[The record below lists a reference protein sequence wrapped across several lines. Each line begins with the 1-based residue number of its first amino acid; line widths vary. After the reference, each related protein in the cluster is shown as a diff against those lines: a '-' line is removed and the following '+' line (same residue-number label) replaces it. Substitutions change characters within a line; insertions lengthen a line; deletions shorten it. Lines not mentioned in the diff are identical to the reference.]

1 MEDLES
7 KIVRYHTGKSLIVT
21 DGVFSMD
28 GDVAPV
34 DRIVKLAKK
43 YNLMTMVD
51 DAHATGILG
60 EKGRGTSEY
69 FGLKDAVDIS
79 MGI

>member
-1 MEDLES
+1 
-7 KIVRYHTGKSLIVT
+7 
-21 DGVFSMD
+21 MD

-51 DAHATGILG
+51 DAMPQEFW
-60 EKGRGTSEY
+60 EKREGGRRSTLA
-69 FGLKDAVDIS
+69 LKMLLI
-79 MGI
+79 

>member
-1 MEDLES
+1 
-7 KIVRYHTGKSLIVT
+7 
-21 DGVFSMD
+21 MD

-60 EKGRGTSEY
+60 EKGRGRRSTLA
-69 FGLKDAVDIS
+69 LKMLLI
-79 MGI
+79 

>member
-1 MEDLES
+1 
-7 KIVRYHTGKSLIVT
+7 
-21 DGVFSMD
+21 
-28 GDVAPV
+28 VAPV

-60 EKGRGTSEY
+60 EREGDVGV
-69 FGLKDAVDIS
+69 LWP
-79 MGI
+79 